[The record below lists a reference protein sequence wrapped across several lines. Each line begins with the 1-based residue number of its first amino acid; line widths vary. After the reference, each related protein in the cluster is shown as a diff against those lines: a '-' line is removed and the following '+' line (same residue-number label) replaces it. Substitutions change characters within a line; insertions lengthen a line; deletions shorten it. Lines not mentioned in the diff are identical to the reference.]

1 MKQLISSSIKI
12 TSRHGTCFAD
22 ACQSQWIKTTVQEME
37 DISIGFS
44 IYPFYVQSRLKL
56 RQRSCTYFFLIWVWN
71 LLAKQLVRLLFQL
84 TNEAL
89 YLYSFWYTCTSY
101 KWCWFLGLWAFGFH
115 VRRFGAITSSKE
127 LESNSLHQ
135 VIVLGWS
142 CPTTMP
148 LMSLRPTG
156 TKMHKY
162 ILAQVALLKVVWGLG
177 LCTPHEQSEK
187 KHARWLS
194 D

>member
-12 TSRHGTCFAD
+12 ASRHGTCFAI
-22 ACQSQWIKTTVQEME
+22 ACQSKWIKTTVREME
-37 DISIGFS
+37 DIIIGLS
-44 IYPFYVQSRLKL
+44 IYTFYVQSRLTL

-127 LESNSLHQ
+127 LESNSLRQ
-135 VIVLGWS
+135 VIVLGRS

-148 LMSLRPTG
+148 PMSLQPTG
-156 TKMHKY
+156 TKN
-162 ILAQVALLKVVWGLG
+162 AQLYTCAN
-177 LCTPHEQSEK
+177 CPS
-187 KHARWLS
+187 
-194 D
+194 